1 MALRWG
7 RAGGTLAC
15 LAVVG
20 AIGCGGYSAQSTLNW
35 LRQADAAIA
44 PSLLHHSS
52 NSEAKGDR
60 LPVARYR
67 LAGLPAPSAI
77 AAPAPMTLASASIAL
92 APAPVA
98 LAPIEPAAVS
108 QAELPSPAPETG
120 AANAAPRPAAP
131 ARQAEK
137 PKPQPPKPSS
147 GLFDEAQIASIKG
160 RLRLTAEQEG
170 YWPAVE
176 AALRDVVK
184 HQLARRKDTASTI
197 DVNSPEVQR
206 LTWAAMPLLMRMRED
221 QKREVRTLARV
232 IGLDA
237 VASQI

>member
-1 MALRWG
+1 MALRRG
-7 RAGGTLAC
+7 RAGRTLAC

-35 LRQADAAIA
+35 LRQANAALA
-44 PSLLHHSS
+44 PTLIHHTS
-52 NSEAKGDR
+52 NSEAKADR

-67 LAGLPAPSAI
+67 LAALPAPSAI
-77 AAPAPMTLASASIAL
+77 PAPAPVAL

-98 LAPIEPAAVS
+98 LAPAEPAPVP
-108 QAELPSPAPETG
+108 QAELPSPAPETSG
-120 AANAAPRPAAP
+120 AIAAPRPAAP

-137 PKPQPPKPSS
+137 PKPPKPSN
-147 GLFDEAQIASIKG
+147 GLLDDAQIASIKG

-184 HQLARRKDTASTI
+184 HQLARRKDTPSTI